1 MEQYKE
7 YKEAGDK
14 VTPYGPVFVKDGGN
28 ITVQCDPTVIPG
40 LVMSYRGVYYTTVS
54 SQ

>member
-7 YKEAGDK
+7 YKEAGGE
-14 VTPYGPVFVKDGGN
+14 VTLYGPVFVKEGGD
-28 ITVQCDPTVIPG
+28 ITVQCDPPVIPDWI
-40 LVMSYRGVYYTTVS
+40 MSYRGVHYTNVS